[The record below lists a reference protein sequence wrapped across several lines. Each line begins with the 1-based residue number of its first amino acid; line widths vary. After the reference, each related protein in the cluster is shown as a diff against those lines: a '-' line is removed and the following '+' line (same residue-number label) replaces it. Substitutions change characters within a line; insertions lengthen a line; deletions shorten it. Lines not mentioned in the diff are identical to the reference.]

1 MNFSICSTVPPVLCF
16 RPKRQGTSL
25 VPANNAA
32 AASCLNAQDQGQ
44 FTRSPGWWLKR
55 SIFLLRRFQ
64 LPVGCA
70 CSLVQD
76 VRPKWAQTIFEGFPF
91 YDLWDMLFVLIFMLP
106 PKPSNVN
113 TIFLTT
119 LRITDKI
126 NMCHSFFSA
135 NVMVE
140 QIIKC
145 GAAARQQK
153 TGRPA
158 RGRAS
163 MLCRH
168 PCCRSRLTSS
178 ATHCSALLKL
188 QGIPLE
194 RSEIQ
199 NDSEYTLS
207 LYEIDFFE
215 TTSFHGRNV
224 IHGVRLRLS
233 ARGSGLFFGKD
244 IPTNLIV
251 WGWFCAK
258 KSPLWN
264 LFFLYYK

>member
-1 MNFSICSTVPPVLCF
+1 M
-16 RPKRQGTSL
+16 
-25 VPANNAA
+25 PANNAA
-32 AASCLNAQDQGQ
+32 AASCLNAQIKGSSHALRGGGSNEA
-44 FTRSPGWWLKR
+44 FSCCGASSCRSAAPALWYRMFG
-55 SIFLLRRFQ
+55 
-64 LPVGCA
+64 PNG
-70 CSLVQD
+70 
-76 VRPKWAQTIFEGFPF
+76 AQTIFEGFPF

-126 NMCHSFFSA
+126 NMYHSFFSA

-153 TGRPA
+153 TGRSA

-168 PCCRSRLTSS
+168 PCCRSWLTSS

-244 IPTNLIV
+244 IPTNLII

>member
-1 MNFSICSTVPPVLCF
+1 M
-16 RPKRQGTSL
+16 
-25 VPANNAA
+25 
-32 AASCLNAQDQGQ
+32 
-44 FTRSPGWWLKR
+44 
-55 SIFLLRRFQ
+55 
-64 LPVGCA
+64 
-70 CSLVQD
+70 
-76 VRPKWAQTIFEGFPF
+76 
-91 YDLWDMLFVLIFMLP
+91 
-106 PKPSNVN
+106 
-113 TIFLTT
+113 
-119 LRITDKI
+119 
-126 NMCHSFFSA
+126 
-135 NVMVE
+135 
-140 QIIKC
+140 
-145 GAAARQQK
+145 
-153 TGRPA
+153 
-158 RGRAS
+158 
-163 MLCRH
+163 
-168 PCCRSRLTSS
+168 
-178 ATHCSALLKL
+178 
-188 QGIPLE
+188 E